1 MDHDIISNIDI
12 KDSIMKLRNDIEKL
26 KDDLIEKNSALKTAD
41 EKLLEMTN
49 LLNDE
54 KDNTTKI
61 ESRIVELNLYSETLK
76 NERDSAIKEVELKN
90 RRLLVVNERKHEES
104 PLPNNNEIRI
114 SLNDFVDNYPTDCEK
129 VDSTVNHD
137 LKSKEYDIEMIK
149 IQERNNDLTEQI
161 NKLKGDLDNADK
173 LQRILGKEREMM
185 LSQTIKLQGEIENS
199 KQIEEALRKDND
211 NVLQQLKK
219 ASADLEVAKKLEQER
234 IVNATEVEK
243 RYFISYSLY

>member
-1 MDHDIISNIDI
+1 MDHDILSNIDI
-12 KDSIMKLRNDIEKL
+12 KDSIIKLRNDIEKL

-54 KDNTTKI
+54 KDNTTKL
-61 ESRIVELNLYSETLK
+61 ESRIVELNLYSETIK

-90 RRLLVVNERKHEES
+90 RRLLVVNERKHEEES
-104 PLPNNNEIRI
+104 PLPNNNEIGI
-114 SLNDFVDNYPTDCEK
+114 ALNDFVDNYPTETEM
-129 VDSTVNHD
+129 VDSTVDHD
-137 LKSKEYDIEMIK
+137 LKSKENDIEMMK

-185 LSQTIKLQGEIENS
+185 LSQTIKLQGEIENA
-199 KQIEEALRKDND
+199 KQIEEALRKDNA
-211 NVLQQLKK
+211 NVLQQLKR
-219 ASADLEVAKKLEQER
+219 ASADLEVATKLEQER
-234 IVNATEVEK
+234 IVNATELEK
-243 RYFISYSLY
+243 RYWI